1 VRSER
6 KQNKQITVPRP
17 PFVWRDMLVIFGI
30 ATIFFVTASHL
41 ELSEEVSRVTDSM
54 EAWQLDELPLV
65 LLVIFILMAGVLVH
79 RTRQLRKQIDL
90 QIEAQKKLT
99 FVLDQNRRLTRKN
112 IEIQEAERRFIARE
126 LHDEFGQ
133 SMNAIMIDGVAIRN
147 AVEEGSDL
155 HTQAKSIVEVSGKLF
170 SGVRGLLKQL
180 RPVALDELGLTAA
193 LETMIDDWRRR
204 FEKIHWRSDIDIEY
218 KNLDEA
224 VNITIFRF
232 VQETLTNIVKHS
244 DATEVSVAVKLDKLE
259 ERITICVRDN
269 GSIQENTE
277 SNDGVGL
284 VGLRERI
291 ESLGGTFEIG
301 INTPNGFFVFASF
314 SFKE

>member
-1 VRSER
+1 
-6 KQNKQITVPRP
+6 
-17 PFVWRDMLVIFGI
+17 MLVIFGI
-30 ATIFFVTASHL
+30 AAIFFITASYL

-112 IEIQEAERRFIARE
+112 IEIQEAERRSIARE

-147 AVEEGSDL
+147 AVDEGTDL

-204 FEKIHWRSDIDIEY
+204 FEKIHWYSEIDIEY

-224 VNITIFRF
+224 INITIFRF

-244 DATEVSVAVKLDKLE
+244 DATEVSVAVKVDKLE

-269 GSIQENTE
+269 GSIQEKTE

-284 VGLRERI
+284 VGLSERI
-291 ESLGGTFEIG
+291 ESLGGAFQTG

-314 SFKE
+314 PSKE

>member
-1 VRSER
+1 
-6 KQNKQITVPRP
+6 
-17 PFVWRDMLVIFGI
+17 MLVIFGI

-79 RTRQLRKQIDL
+79 RTGQLRKQIDL

-99 FVLDQNRRLTRKN
+99 LVLDQNRRLTRKN
-112 IEIQEAERRFIARE
+112 IEIQEAERRSIARE

-147 AVEEGSDL
+147 AVEKGSDL

-204 FEKIHWRSDIDIEY
+204 FEKIHWHSEIDIEY

-224 VNITIFRF
+224 INITIFRF

-244 DATEVSVAVKLDKLE
+244 DATEVSVAVKVDKLE

-269 GSIQENTE
+269 GSIQEKTE

-284 VGLRERI
+284 VGLSERI
-291 ESLGGTFEIG
+291 ESLGGAFQTG

-314 SFKE
+314 TSKE

>member
-1 VRSER
+1 MLFDR
-6 KQNKQITVPRP
+6 KKETQITGLRP
-17 PFVWRDMLVIFGI
+17 PIVWRDMLIIFGI
-30 ATIFFVTASHL
+30 AALSFVGASYL

-79 RTRQLRKQIDL
+79 RTRQLRKQINL
-90 QIEAQKKLT
+90 QIDAQKKLT

-112 IEIQEAERRFIARE
+112 IEIQEAERRSIARE

-147 AVEEGSDL
+147 AVEEGTEL
-155 HTQAKSIVEVSGKLF
+155 HAQAKSIVDVSGKLF

-180 RPVALDELGLTAA
+180 RPVALDELGLSAA
-193 LETMIDDWRRR
+193 LDTMIDDWRRR
-204 FEKIHWRSDIDIEY
+204 FEKIVWRSKIDIKYE
-218 KNLDEA
+218 NLDETT
-224 VNITIFRF
+224 NITIFRF
-232 VQETLTNIVKHS
+232 VQEALTNIVKHS
-244 DATEVSVAVKLDKLE
+244 DATEVSVMVNGNGVDG
-259 ERITICVRDN
+259 RITLSVRDN

-277 SNDGVGL
+277 SDDGVGL

-291 ESLGGTFEIG
+291 ESLGGSFESG
-301 INTPNGFFVFASF
+301 IIQPNGFLVFASF
-314 SFKE
+314 PTN

>member
-1 VRSER
+1 
-6 KQNKQITVPRP
+6 
-17 PFVWRDMLVIFGI
+17 MLVIFGI
-30 ATIFFVTASHL
+30 AAIFFITASYL

-90 QIEAQKKLT
+90 QIEAQKELT

-112 IEIQEAERRFIARE
+112 TEIREAERRSIARE

-133 SMNAIMIDGVAIRN
+133 SMNAIMIDSVAIRD
-147 AVEEGSDL
+147 AVDEGTDL

-204 FEKIHWRSDIDIEY
+204 FEKIHWRSDIDIGY

-244 DATEVSVAVKLDKLE
+244 DATEVSVAVKIDKSE

-291 ESLGGTFEIG
+291 ESLGGTFETG

>member
-1 VRSER
+1 
-6 KQNKQITVPRP
+6 
-17 PFVWRDMLVIFGI
+17 
-30 ATIFFVTASHL
+30 
-41 ELSEEVSRVTDSM
+41 
-54 EAWQLDELPLV
+54 
-65 LLVIFILMAGVLVH
+65 
-79 RTRQLRKQIDL
+79 
-90 QIEAQKKLT
+90 
-99 FVLDQNRRLTRKN
+99 
-112 IEIQEAERRFIARE
+112 
-126 LHDEFGQ
+126 
-133 SMNAIMIDGVAIRN
+133 MIDGVAIRD
-147 AVEEGSDL
+147 AVDEGTDL

-291 ESLGGTFEIG
+291 ESLGGTFETG

>member
-1 VRSER
+1 
-6 KQNKQITVPRP
+6 
-17 PFVWRDMLVIFGI
+17 MLVIFGI
-30 ATIFFVTASHL
+30 SAIFFITASYL

-112 IEIQEAERRFIARE
+112 IEIQEAERRSIARE

-147 AVEEGSDL
+147 AVDEGTDL

-244 DATEVSVAVKLDKLE
+244 DATEVSVAVKIDKFE

-291 ESLGGTFEIG
+291 ESLGGTFETG